1 MVGDGV
7 NDAAALSRADVG
19 VAMGAG
25 GSAAAMES
33 AHVALMDSSLLK
45 LVRAHELGKV
55 CLRTIRQNV
64 AFSLVSKAVMLTLV
78 RPVLLPPPESR
89 SLSVQIRSHPPY
101 NRQAIPIARGILR
114 LRYRGTGP
122 RAW

>member
-78 RPVLLPPPESR
+78 RLLIHHTAHHIKR
-89 SLSVQIRSHPPY
+89 AIRE
-101 NRQAIPIARGILR
+101 
-114 LRYRGTGP
+114 
-122 RAW
+122 